1 MIEKPSFRNLNSGQI
16 SKGGAAVQKGRGEK
30 AKEDLHKSA
39 KTGIS
44 CSFSKNRMLFLRNP
58 YHPPPNPP
66 KQK

>member
-44 CSFSKNRMLFLRNP
+44 CSLSKYRVSFLRNSN
-58 YHPPPNPP
+58 HPPPIRP
-66 KQK
+66 KI